1 MVKYSTAQQ
10 PQGSDPLAIS
20 VVIPLFNEE
29 QNVLPLYH
37 ALDSAMEDLGCTWET
52 IFVDDGS
59 TDGSYKILQQLHSRD
74 HRVCVIQLRRNFGQ
88 TAAMVAGFDHARGDI
103 IVVLDGDLQNDPKDI
118 SRLVDKLAE
127 GYDVVSG
134 WRANRK
140 DGFWLRR
147 LPSQIANWLIS
158 RTTGTHLHD
167 YGCTLKAYRAEMIK
181 ELRLYGEMHR
191 FIPALMGGNGARI
204 AELPVNHRARR
215 HGKSNYGM
223 SRTVRVLL
231 DLLTVKFSLSFFT
244 KPLQIFGLIGL
255 LSFLPGF
262 LICSY
267 LVIARIAANQL
278 LADRPLFL
286 LGILLTVVGIQF
298 VSLGLLAEIQMRTYY
313 ESVNKSTYAIR
324 GVLKSR
330 SEQMGHDDYSGSGE
344 TIKNHRKE
352 PRAITN

>member
-215 HGKSNYGM
+215 HEADHRIVEK
-223 SRTVRVLL
+223 TI
-231 DLLTVKFSLSFFT
+231 FS
-244 KPLQIFGLIGL
+244 QNN
-255 LSFLPGF
+255 
-262 LICSY
+262 
-267 LVIARIAANQL
+267 LVTFVNL
-278 LADRPLFL
+278 VSTGPLFL
-286 LGILLTVVGIQF
+286 FAIIGSVTMWLEPARRRYLALLWAIILSFAGVYSVFYAKTRYRIPIEPYITVLSAYGLRETWLLVAVHFGFSNGIVK
-298 VSLGLLAEIQMRTYY
+298 AEIEAEVQ
-313 ESVNKSTYAIR
+313 EA
-324 GVLKSR
+324 
-330 SEQMGHDDYSGSGE
+330 
-344 TIKNHRKE
+344 
-352 PRAITN
+352 